1 MKSIKDVSWHQCQ
14 IVIEFTNGY
23 LRIGNDPEQ
32 EKNYKMISLDSIL
45 NVFDKSNFKQYRS
58 LSKEELTSFQ
68 IIILNAYFFQMDKVE
83 DFKVKEYSIES
94 IEDEVELI
102 VQIRVHLR
110 SISEFIDSYEELREA
125 STY

>member
-1 MKSIKDVSWHQCQ
+1 MKSIKDVSWYQCQ